1 MYIRHE
7 GNMLDFLRKYNPKHF
22 YKLFNNY
29 RKNNINILSGDS
41 LIRSLVESPVD
52 DNYNVSTENISA
64 VYEISLEEISNA
76 INKLKSNKSCDEDY
90 ILN

>member
-1 MYIRHE
+1 MA
-7 GNMLDFLRKYNPKHF
+7 
-22 YKLFNNY
+22 
-29 RKNNINILSGDS
+29 S